1 MYGDGPID
9 WFFYLN
15 MMMDRIKKENDGKPK
30 RGDDPEIPPRKRTG
44 VQQRLPLDAKVDV
57 NDTNGGSARKTKG
70 PHQGRPRVAKK
81 PRG

>member
-15 MMMDRIKKENDGKPK
+15 MMMDRIKKENDGEPK

-57 NDTNGGSARKTKG
+57 NDPNSGSARKTKV

-81 PRG
+81 PRS

>member
-30 RGDDPEIPPRKRTG
+30 RGDDSEIPTRKRTG
-44 VQQRLPLDAKVDV
+44 AQQRLPVDAKVDV
-57 NDTNGGSARKTKG
+57 NDPNGGSARKTKG
-70 PHQGRPRVAKK
+70 PNQGRPRVAKK